1 VGLALSHRDFRRWH
15 RSQAA
20 CIFVESGEEIQLGV
34 VVTAMKAARRA
45 AAASYELHEG
55 ARIVKEQASPLLFVE
70 LAHLR
75 AVSWAGV
82 GVGEIRK
89 LQQGS

>member
-1 VGLALSHRDFRRWH
+1 VGLPLSHRDFRRWH

-34 VVTAMKAARRA
+34 VVTAMKAAHRA

-55 ARIVKEQASPLLFVE
+55 ARICERTGFPASVC
-70 LAHLR
+70 
-75 AVSWAGV
+75 
-82 GVGEIRK
+82 
-89 LQQGS
+89 